1 MTTALPLNQISAA
14 DAAAAIAAG
23 KLTSEALIDA
33 CLARIRERERGAR
46 LPIVGLTA
54 HALRGDRERCLD
66 AGMDHYLAKPI
77 RRVDLDR
84 VLAAIT
90 PRESVEAERRPA

>member
-1 MTTALPLNQISAA
+1 VVLMDVQMPEMNGL
-14 DAAAAIAAG
+14 
-23 KLTSEALIDA
+23 EATV
-33 CLARIRERERGAR
+33 RIRERESGGR

-54 HALRGDRERCLD
+54 HALRGDLERCLD

-77 RRVDLDR
+77 RRADLDR

-90 PRESVEAERRPA
+90 PRDTVEAQRRPA